1 MKYTLL
7 FFLSLAINT
16 IGFCQIPTAGL
27 VVYWPLNGNYSDA
40 GTYNIAGTNFAS
52 TASTN
57 KQGTAN
63 TAMAFTNP
71 TSVVAQYRTHAFNSN
86 VNFTSAQDFTI
97 SFLMYINSPY
107 VHPCGLYDNNLNY
120 AGPGVFFWT
129 SNGYPQI
136 QFNFK
141 NGSVGSTN
149 GALSLA
155 TWHFINAVKESGNI
169 KIYINGTLNNTA
181 ATGVATPVYSFPA
194 RFGSMFFN
202 SFSPPQYNGLHGK
215 LDEFRIYNRALTAV
229 EISAMSI
236 SVLPVKLTNFTAL
249 LLDNETK
256 LNWQTAQEQNSS
268 HFEIER
274 SVDGKNFDAIGR
286 VNTIGNSSSLANYS
300 YNDKLTATAL
310 SATTIYYRL
319 KSIDLDGS
327 FQYSKIIPI
336 HLKKTNELL
345 VFPNP
350 AKDNLNVQTTSATNK
365 KATVSIVDAIGKL
378 VIQKDIQLLKG
389 KNIFQIDIS
398 SLQNG
403 QYHLKIN
410 ETDVSYEKA
419 FLKFE

>member
-1 MKYTLL
+1 MKSTLL
-7 FFLSLAINT
+7 FALSLAINT
-16 IGFCQIPTAGL
+16 IAFCQIPTAGL
-27 VVYWPLNGNYSDA
+27 VAYWRMNGNYTDA
-40 GTYNIAGTNFAS
+40 GPFNITGTNNAS
-52 TASTN
+52 TA
-57 KQGTAN
+57 TAN
-63 TAMAFTNP
+63 KNGAVNSAMEFANP
-71 TSVVAQYRTHAFNSN
+71 TSVVAQYGTHALNSN

-107 VHPCGLYDNNLNY
+107 IHTCGLYDNNLNY

-136 QFNFK
+136 QFNFR

-155 TWHFINAVKESGNI
+155 TWHLITAVKESGNN

-215 LDEFRIYNRALTAV
+215 LDEFRIYNRALTPV

-236 SVLPVKLTNFTAL
+236 SILPVKLTNFTAL

-256 LNWQTAQEQNSS
+256 LNWQTTQEQNSS

-274 SVDGKNFDAIGR
+274 SADGKNFDAIGK
-286 VNTIGNSSSLANYS
+286 VNALGNSSSLANYS
-300 YNDKLTATAL
+300 YNDKLAATAL
-310 SATTIYYRL
+310 AATTIYYRL
-319 KSIDLDGS
+319 KSIDIDGS
-327 FQYSKIIPI
+327 FEYSKIIPI
-336 HLKKTNELL
+336 NLKKTNELL

-350 AKDNLNVQTTSATNK
+350 AKDNVNVQATSTANT
-365 KATVSIVDAIGKL
+365 KATVSIVDATGKL
-378 VIQKDIQLLKG
+378 VSQKNIQLLKG

-398 SLQNG
+398 TLQNG
-403 QYHLKIN
+403 QYHLRIN
-410 ETDVSYEKA
+410 ETSVSYEKA
-419 FLKFE
+419 FLKIE